1 MDDIYCKLLKNH
13 YHKIIISLDMD
24 SMDKINHQLSNKQ
37 KSHKNFIS
45 L

>member
-13 YHKIIISLDMD
+13 YDHKIIISLDMD

-37 KSHKNFIS
+37 KMS
-45 L
+45 